1 MTRSAQGSTERYRL
15 GRSVAATSTL
25 ALSLLVLLA
34 TPNPT
39 GAQNLQATTGSMALQ
54 KKQAERHGF
63 EFFRTPEDVYEAVER
78 GQLTSVEGNEHF
90 ILKEVSFPFTR
101 PEIKGFVELLAE
113 KYHAACGEEL
123 VVTSLTR
130 PQSRQPRNA
139 SKQSVHQAGMAI
151 DMRRSW
157 NRNCRR
163 WMADTLLTLEVN
175 GVLDAMLE
183 WHPQHFHVALFPSQY
198 RQHGSEILESGER
211 THYQV
216 TRGDTLWKI
225 AKRHNT
231 DVLAVKEMNGLRSSR
246 IYEGQVLRLPA
257 AGRR

>member
-1 MTRSAQGSTERYRL
+1 MERSAQSSSYRSRLARAAGTGSL
-15 GRSVAATSTL
+15 L
-25 ALSLLVLLA
+25 ALLILSGFAVG
-34 TPNPT
+34 TPSQ
-39 GAQNLQATTGSMALQ
+39 AQNLQATADSMALQ

-63 EFFRTPEDVYEAVER
+63 EFFGTPEDVYAAVEQ
-78 GQLTSVEGNEHF
+78 GLLTSVESNEHF

-101 PEIKGFVELLAE
+101 PEVKSFVELLAE
-113 KYHAACGEEL
+113 KYHEACGEEL

-130 PQSRQPRNA
+130 PKNRQPRNA

-151 DMRRSW
+151 DIRRSW

-163 WMADTLLTLEVN
+163 WMADMLLTLEVN

-198 RQHGSEILESGER
+198 RQRGSEILESGER

-225 AKRHNT
+225 AKSHNT

-246 IYEGQVLRLPA
+246 IYEGQILRLPA
-257 AGRR
+257 SGRR

>member
-1 MTRSAQGSTERYRL
+1 MERSAQGSTERYRL
-15 GRSVAATSTL
+15 GRSAAASSTL

-34 TPNPT
+34 IPSLTE
-39 GAQNLQATTGSMALQ
+39 AQNLQATAGSMALQ

-63 EFFRTPEDVYEAVER
+63 DFFRTPEEVYEAVER
-78 GQLTSVEGNEHF
+78 GQLIAVEGNEHF

-101 PEIKGFVELLAE
+101 PEVKSFVELLAE

-130 PQSRQPRNA
+130 PKSRQPRNA

-157 NRNCRR
+157 NRTCRR
-163 WMADTLLTLEVN
+163 WMADMLLTLEVN

-183 WHPQHFHVALFPSQY
+183 WHPQHFHVALFPSPY

-246 IYEGQVLRLPA
+246 IYEGQVLRVPA
-257 AGRR
+257 SGRR

>member
-1 MTRSAQGSTERYRL
+1 MERSAQCSTGRYRL
-15 GRSVAATSTL
+15 GRSAVVELTLVL
-25 ALSLLVLLA
+25 ALLLA
-34 TPNPT
+34 LALP
-39 GAQNLQATTGSMALQ
+39 GLSIAQNLRATGDSMALQ
-54 KKQAERHGF
+54 RKQAERHGF
-63 EFFRTPEDVYEAVER
+63 DFFSTPEEVYEAVER
-78 GQLTSVEGNEHF
+78 GLLTPVEGNEHF

-101 PEIKGFVELLAE
+101 PEVRDFIELLAE
-113 KYHAACGEEL
+113 KYYEACGEEL

-130 PQSRQPRNA
+130 PKNRQPRNA

-163 WMADTLLTLEVN
+163 WMADMLLTLEVN

-198 RQHGSEILESGER
+198 RQHGAEILESGER

-246 IYEGQVLRLPA
+246 IYEGQVLRVPSS
-257 AGRR
+257 GRR

>member
-1 MTRSAQGSTERYRL
+1 MERSAQSSTDCYRFARAAVTGSVLTL
-15 GRSVAATSTL
+15 LL
-25 ALSLLVLLA
+25 ALFVGSP
-34 TPNPT
+34 TPAE
-39 GAQNLQATTGSMALQ
+39 AQNLQATANSMALQ

-63 EFFRTPEDVYEAVER
+63 EFFKTPEDVYRAVEQ

-101 PEIKGFVELLAE
+101 PEIKSFIELLAE
-113 KYHAACGEEL
+113 KYHDACGEEL

-130 PQSRQPRNA
+130 PKNRQPRNA

-163 WMADTLLTLEVN
+163 WMADTLITLEVN

-198 RQHGSEILESGER
+198 RQHGAEILDSGER

-216 TRGDTLWKI
+216 TRGDTLWKN

-246 IYEGQVLRLPA
+246 IYEGQVLRLPSS
-257 AGRR
+257 GRR

>member
-1 MTRSAQGSTERYRL
+1 MERSAQGST
-15 GRSVAATSTL
+15 GRCRPTRSAIAGSTL
-25 ALSLLVLLA
+25 VLGLLTLLA
-34 TPNPT
+34 VPSVSV
-39 GAQNLQATTGSMALQ
+39 AQNLQANADSMAMQ

-63 EFFRTPEDVYEAVER
+63 EFFSTPGDVYEAVER

-101 PEIKGFVELLAE
+101 PEVKSFIELLAE
-113 KYHAACGEEL
+113 KYHEACGEQL

-130 PQSRQPRNA
+130 PTNRQPRNA
-139 SKQSVHQAGMAI
+139 SKLSVHQAGMAV
-151 DMRRSW
+151 DVRRSW

-163 WMADTLLTLEVN
+163 WLADTLLTLEVN
-175 GVLDAMLE
+175 GILDAMLE

-198 RQHGSEILESGER
+198 RRQGADILEAGRR

-246 IYEGQVLRLPA
+246 IFEGQVLRLPSS
-257 AGRR
+257 GRR

>member
-1 MTRSAQGSTERYRL
+1 MNRSAQCSTERYRL
-15 GRSVAATSTL
+15 GRLALAGSTL
-25 ALSLLVLLA
+25 ALGLLVLLA
-34 TPNPT
+34 IPGPAA
-39 GAQNLQATTGSMALQ
+39 AQNLQANADSMALQ
-54 KKQAERHGF
+54 NKQAERHGF
-63 EFFRTPEDVYEAVER
+63 VYFSTPGDVYEAVER

-101 PEIKGFVELLAE
+101 PEVKSFIELLAE
-113 KYHAACGEEL
+113 KYHEACGEEL

-130 PQSRQPRNA
+130 PTNRQPRNA
-139 SKQSVHQAGMAI
+139 SKLSVHQAGMAV
-151 DMRRSW
+151 DVRRSW

-183 WHPQHFHVALFPSQY
+183 WHPQHYHVALFPSQY
-198 RQHGSEILESGER
+198 RQQGAEILEAGRR

-246 IYEGQVLRLPA
+246 IFEGQVLRLPST
-257 AGRR
+257 GSR

>member
-1 MTRSAQGSTERYRL
+1 MERSAQGSTGRYRL
-15 GRSVAATSTL
+15 VRSAVAGLTL
-25 ALSLLVLLA
+25 SMGLLVLMGLPSPA
-34 TPNPT
+34 APQT
-39 GAQNLQATTGSMALQ
+39 LQASADSMALQ
-54 KKQAERHGF
+54 RKQAERHGF
-63 EFFRTPEDVYEAVER
+63 DFFSTPDEVYEAVEE
-78 GQLTSVEGNEHF
+78 GQLTPVEETEHF

-101 PEIKGFVELLAE
+101 PEVKSFVELLAE
-113 KYHAACGEEL
+113 KYHEACGEEL

-130 PQSRQPRNA
+130 PKNRQPRNA

-163 WMADTLLTLEVN
+163 WMADMLLTLEVN

-211 THYQV
+211 THYEV

-257 AGRR
+257 TGRR

>member
-1 MTRSAQGSTERYRL
+1 MERSARSSTDRYRL
-15 GRSVAATSTL
+15 ARLAVVASSLVL
-25 ALSLLVLLA
+25 ALLFWLGS
-34 TPNPT
+34 PT
-39 GAQNLQATTGSMALQ
+39 LSGAQNLQATASSMALQ

-63 EFFRTPEDVYEAVER
+63 EFFNTPEDVYQAVE
-78 GQLTSVEGNEHF
+78 GGYLTAVEGNEHF
-90 ILKEVSFPFTR
+90 VLKEVSFPFTR
-101 PEIKGFVELLAE
+101 PEVKSFVELLAE

-130 PQSRQPRNA
+130 PKNRQPRNA

-157 NRNCRR
+157 NRSCRR
-163 WMADTLLTLEVN
+163 WMADMLLTLEVN

-246 IYEGQVLRLPA
+246 IYEGQVLRLPVS
-257 AGRR
+257 GRR